1 MKHIDDFGSVAEVR
15 TTLLQAVENA
25 LDLDAQTPPAA
36 SPASGHIP
44 RGETDERVPAPAKT
58 SSAPPESSPSDL
70 SSRFWERAR
79 GMAPFVAAATGF
91 GVWISLFAASAFQF
105 PGRDA
110 ATMAVGTLTLLLAFV
125 AVFQQLEALRRSV
138 ESFSRPPP
146 PTAGSG
152 GQAPIASDQDIQS
165 EVVATSKGDE
175 RSNARER
182 ELSRLVR
189 AEVSSLAASSA
200 ANQQLLQ
207 GLISEI
213 AAQRKAISASGE
225 HVRAAIAGAHADVA
239 SNLEKIGAKIP
250 ADLARIGER
259 MAGADATANVA
270 DDRSSEPLSTRQ
282 ARCFRELEE
291 VAAAL
296 IERIDAAGERAV
308 DAIVAQ
314 SISTQERFVEKLR
327 EALAHWVSVTQFASQ
342 KFIGA
347 ASEAIVAVSISGE
360 TLSGTV
366 ASNLTAFD
374 EEVVARSGAL
384 ANVLAERTTQLETQL
399 RSLEALIGAGN
410 ETVVERIALHAE
422 RIEHSV
428 SGHVGAIDA
437 VLAKRR
443 SELEQGM
450 VARNEEFAAAI
461 DQGLDK
467 TDARAT
473 ERLREIGAMLD
484 ALVQRVDQD
493 LAARGKALTENLA
506 QTTIRA
512 SRALGDSVRETTM
525 GIDATSTRA
534 ARNLETR
541 AETLTRTL
549 SGLADRI
556 YATLQG
562 KFDQLSGT
570 FDGGVSRLQSDVVAP
585 LRAVAERLDSSGAEL
600 AATAVDH
607 AKALD
612 GIVSAHEQAMRRSFA
627 NEADLLT
634 GKLAERTEAL
644 LRDLTS
650 AIVDADAALTS
661 SGQDIAQRVGTR
673 IEELR
678 NLLDGEGAEFVAR
691 LEARGDQ
698 VSGQIASV
706 GERSLQS
713 FDQKVTGLIA
723 LLTRRGDD
731 LLSAMNAGAS
741 ESARKVAALTGQISR
756 GEESSTKTTTSNAVY

>member
-1 MKHIDDFGSVAEVR
+1 
-15 TTLLQAVENA
+15 
-25 LDLDAQTPPAA
+25 
-36 SPASGHIP
+36 
-44 RGETDERVPAPAKT
+44 
-58 SSAPPESSPSDL
+58 
-70 SSRFWERAR
+70 
-79 GMAPFVAAATGF
+79 
-91 GVWISLFAASAFQF
+91 
-105 PGRDA
+105 
-110 ATMAVGTLTLLLAFV
+110 
-125 AVFQQLEALRRSV
+125 
-138 ESFSRPPP
+138 
-146 PTAGSG
+146 
-152 GQAPIASDQDIQS
+152 
-165 EVVATSKGDE
+165 
-175 RSNARER
+175 
-182 ELSRLVR
+182 
-189 AEVSSLAASSA
+189 
-200 ANQQLLQ
+200 
-207 GLISEI
+207 
-213 AAQRKAISASGE
+213 
-225 HVRAAIAGAHADVA
+225 
-239 SNLEKIGAKIP
+239 
-250 ADLARIGER
+250 
-259 MAGADATANVA
+259 MAGAGATSNAA

-347 ASEAIVAVSISGE
+347 ASEAIVAVSVSGE

-366 ASNLTAFD
+366 ASKLTAFD

-473 ERLREIGAMLD
+473 ERLREIGAMLA

-585 LRAVAERLDSSGAEL
+585 LRAVAERLEL
-600 AATAVDH
+600 
-607 AKALD
+607 
-612 GIVSAHEQAMRRSFA
+612 QRR
-627 NEADLLT
+627 
-634 GKLAERTEAL
+634 
-644 LRDLTS
+644 
-650 AIVDADAALTS
+650 
-661 SGQDIAQRVGTR
+661 
-673 IEELR
+673 
-678 NLLDGEGAEFVAR
+678 
-691 LEARGDQ
+691 
-698 VSGQIASV
+698 
-706 GERSLQS
+706 
-713 FDQKVTGLIA
+713 
-723 LLTRRGDD
+723 
-731 LLSAMNAGAS
+731 
-741 ESARKVAALTGQISR
+741 
-756 GEESSTKTTTSNAVY
+756 

>member
-25 LDLDAQTPPAA
+25 LDLDSQTPPAA

-58 SSAPPESSPSDL
+58 SGAPPESSPSDL

-79 GMAPFVAAATGF
+79 GMALFVAAATCF

-125 AVFQQLEALRRSV
+125 ALFQQLEALRRSV
-138 ESFSRPPP
+138 ESFGRPPP

-165 EVVATSKGDE
+165 EVVATSKGVE

-182 ELSRLVR
+182 ELARLVR

-259 MAGADATANVA
+259 MAGAGATSNAA

-347 ASEAIVAVSISGE
+347 ASEAIVAVSVSGE

-366 ASNLTAFD
+366 ASKLTAFD

-473 ERLREIGAMLD
+473 ERLREIGAMLA

-506 QTTIRA
+506 QTTIRT

-650 AIVDADAALTS
+650 AIVEADAALTS

-741 ESARKVAALTGQISR
+741 ESARKVAALTGRISR
-756 GEESSTKTTTSNAVY
+756 EEESSTKITTSNAAY